1 MNFKDMIDLQRKQT
15 IGDPFRAMA
24 QSRVSTYNQ
33 SPGEDDGTGI
43 QCGICNNRGNTAFLD
58 ESGFFTIRP
67 CKCAGTR
74 LTVLRLQRQGL
85 FEMAKKKT
93 FSSFQTDTDTQKA
106 LKAIA
111 VRFLNEQTPRWMI
124 LCGQSGAGKTHL
136 CTAAFVRLSLDR
148 GLDGRYL
155 LWNSDGRRMK
165 AAAKDGDEQ
174 LVNDFKQC
182 NLLYID
188 DLFKCKRDS
197 EPSDADVRLA
207 FEILD
212 YRYNHKLMTIIS
224 TEMMMEDIQYLD
236 EAIFRRVREMCG
248 PYIGN
253 IGRDPGKCFILGN
266 DGSGAQ

>member
-1 MNFKDMIDLQRKQT
+1 MDKREIYNLRQQQT
-15 IGDPFRAMA
+15 DGDPFRAMA
-24 QSRVSTYNQ
+24 QSRVDTYNR
-33 SPGEDDGTGI
+33 SRGKDDGTGI
-43 QCGICNNRGNTAFLD
+43 QCAVCNNRGDSAFLND
-58 ESGFFTIRP
+58 SGFFVIRP
-67 CKCAGTR
+67 CMCAGTR
-74 LTVLRLQRQGL
+74 LTVQRLQRQGL
-85 FEMAKKKT
+85 FDIAKKKT
-93 FSSFQTDTDTQKA
+93 LPGFRTDTDTQKA
-106 LKAIA
+106 LKSI
-111 VRFLNEQTPRWMI
+111 VGRFLKEQEPHWMI
-124 LCGQSGAGKTHL
+124 LCGQSGAGKNHL

-174 LVNDFKQC
+174 LVNDFKRC

-224 TEMMMEDIQYLD
+224 TELLMEDIRYLD
-236 EAIFRRVREMCG
+236 EAIFRRIREMCG

-253 IGRDPGKCFILGN
+253 IGRDPSKCFV
-266 DGSGAQ
+266 AV

>member
-1 MNFKDMIDLQRKQT
+1 MNFKDMIDLQRQQT
-15 IGDPFRAMA
+15 SGDPFQEMA

-33 SPGEDDGTGI
+33 SQGEDDGTGI
-43 QCGICNNRGNTAFLD
+43 QCDSCNNRGNTAFLD
-58 ESGFFTIRP
+58 ESGFFKIRP

-74 LTVLRLQRQGL
+74 LTVQRLQRQGL
-85 FEMAKKKT
+85 FEIAKKKT
-93 FSSFQTDTDTQKA
+93 FSSFQTDTDTRKA
-106 LKAIA
+106 IKAIA
-111 VRFLNEQTPRWMI
+111 VRFIKEQAPRWMI

-136 CTAAFVRLSLDR
+136 CTAAFTRLSLDR

-155 LWNSDGRRMK
+155 LWNSDGRRIK
-165 AAAKDGDEQ
+165 ATAKDGDEH
-174 LVNDFKQC
+174 LLNDFKRC
-182 NLLYID
+182 KLLYID
-188 DLFKCKRDS
+188 DLFKCRKDM

-236 EAIFRRVREMCG
+236 EAIFRRIREMCG

-253 IGRDPGKCFILGN
+253 IGRDPDKCYIPCD
-266 DGSGAQ
+266 DGGGAQ